1 MCAGL
6 QLNADKYQPVRA
18 GLHGEKIFGCVRDC
32 KTVFQSGHTICI
44 STRMRVPDA
53 PHPCQHLILSVF

>member
-44 STRMRVPDA
+44 ST
-53 PHPCQHLILSVF
+53 SNESS

>member
-32 KTVFQSGHTICI
+32 KTVFQSGHTILN
-44 STRMRVPDA
+44 SQQQLMRVPVA
-53 PHPCQHLILSVF
+53 SNPHEHLL